1 MNKSSVTNIIAA
13 GIIAAGYLVS
23 YYLHPV
29 IGEHVKTIG
38 FFALSG
44 AITNWLA
51 IYMLFDKVPGL
62 YGSGVIPAHFEEIK
76 EWIRSMVMDQFFN
89 HENLDRYFKEGQN
102 KLLESIDFKAAVDQL
117 DYDRIYDTVKA
128 EILSSKLGSMLG
140 MFGGEGLFDR
150 YRDQFK
156 VKMKEHILTEITAP
170 GFFENIMA
178 SGNIDISTIVAE
190 KVSEIVQV
198 RLEELTPVMVKE
210 IVQEMIRRHL
220 GWLVVWGG
228 VFGGLIGLVMSFLG

>member
-13 GIIAAGYLVS
+13 GIIAAGYLIS
-23 YYLHPV
+23 YYIHPV
-29 IGEHVKTIG
+29 VGEHIKTVG

-51 IYMLFDKVPGL
+51 VYMLFEKVPGL
-62 YGSGVIPAHFEEIK
+62 YGSGVIPSHFEEIK
-76 EWIRSMVMDQFFN
+76 EWIRSMVMDQFFT
-89 HENLDRYFKEGQN
+89 HENLDHYFKESQN
-102 KLLESIDFKAAVDQL
+102 KLMESIDLDSAVDRL

-140 MFGGEGLFDR
+140 MFGGEGLFER

-156 VKMKEHILTEITAP
+156 IKMKEHILIEITAP
-170 GFFENIMA
+170 GFFEKILS

-190 KVSEIVQV
+190 KVSEIVQA
-198 RLEELTPVMVKE
+198 RLEELTPAMVKE

-228 VFGGLIGLVMSFLG
+228 VFGGLIGLAMSFIG